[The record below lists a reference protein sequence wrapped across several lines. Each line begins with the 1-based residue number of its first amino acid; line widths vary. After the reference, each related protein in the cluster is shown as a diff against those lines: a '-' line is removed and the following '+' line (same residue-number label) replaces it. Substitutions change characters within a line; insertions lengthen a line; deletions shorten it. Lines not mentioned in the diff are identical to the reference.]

1 MVSLSLFFVYMFK
14 ASNVFFSVA
23 TESRYK
29 YYGLII
35 VKQLFSMTFVYLI
48 FFSADVHIQMA
59 KIMSSQEV
67 NICYVFAYNTLF
79 KYQLSKIHK
88 SCVMIRKA

>member
-48 FFSADVHIQMA
+48 FFSADVF
-59 KIMSSQEV
+59 SY
-67 NICYVFAYNTLF
+67 NILF
-79 KYQLSKIHK
+79 KYIFSKIHK
-88 SCVMIRKA
+88 SCIMISKA